1 MNWLSKKMTTNGF
14 TLLEVII
21 TLLVASILGTTIY
34 TFLGTS
40 VTKSG
45 IPVNL
50 IKEDFEFVSVLEKI
64 TNDYRQK
71 IETAKT
77 AGESFDLAAFVTDID
92 SAAKVNALYGSTV
105 DSVTIVPTAF
115 DASGNETGSD
125 DNIQKVTLQKG
136 DSILTVLLTQ

>member
-1 MNWLSKKMTTNGF
+1 MNWLSKMTSNGF

-21 TLLVASILGTTIY
+21 TLLVASILGTMIY

-40 VTKSG
+40 ITKSG

-50 IKEDFEFVSVLEKI
+50 VREDFEFVSVLEKI
-64 TNDYRQK
+64 TDDYRQE
-71 IETAKT
+71 IETAG
-77 AGESFDLAAFVTDID
+77 ASFDLAAFVITIN

-105 DSVTIVPTAF
+105 DSVTIVSTAF

>member
-1 MNWLSKKMTTNGF
+1 MNWLSKMTSNGF

-21 TLLVASILGTTIY
+21 TLLVASILGTMIY

-40 VTKSG
+40 ITKSG

-50 IKEDFEFVSVLEKI
+50 VREDFEFVSVLEKI
-64 TNDYRQK
+64 TDDYRQE
-71 IETAKT
+71 IETAG
-77 AGESFDLAAFVTDID
+77 ASFDLAAFVSTID
-92 SAAKVNALYGSTV
+92 SATKVNALYGSTV
-105 DSVTIVPTAF
+105 DSVTIVSTAF

-125 DNIQKVTLQKG
+125 NNIKKVTLQQG

>member
-1 MNWLSKKMTTNGF
+1 MNWLSKMTTNGF

-21 TLLVASILGTTIY
+21 TLLVASILGTMIY

-40 VTKSG
+40 ITKSG

-50 IKEDFEFVSVLEKI
+50 VKEDFELVSVLEKI
-64 TNDYRQK
+64 TDDYRQE
-71 IETAKT
+71 IETAG
-77 AGESFDLAAFVTDID
+77 ASFDLATFVSNIN

-125 DNIQKVTLQKG
+125 DNIQKVKLQQG
-136 DSILTVLLTQ
+136 GSILTVLLTQ